1 MFRSLIVLFFL
12 IICSCSSKKD
22 ILLVQDIDKYSDIK
36 MSYDQ
41 LVIKSDDILKI
52 DVSTQSPELS
62 QLFNFT
68 TATNANLQTYQLNGY
83 LVDINGN
90 INFPLL
96 GTIKVKGLTLNQAS
110 KIIEKSLFDKG
121 ILVNPT
127 IDIKLVNAYFTVIG
141 EVNNPGR
148 YSFISN
154 DMDIFQVLGMAGDLT
169 INGER
174 KNIKILRKSESNFK
188 VSTVDVTSIDSIKN
202 KNFQI
207 FPGDIIIVNPNNSR
221 VKNAGLIGNAGNLLS
236 LLSFLLSS
244 IIVINA
250 N

>member
-1 MFRSLIVLFFL
+1 
-12 IICSCSSKKD
+12 
-22 ILLVQDIDKYSDIK
+22 

-62 QLFNFT
+62 QLFNLT
-68 TATNANLQTYQLNGY
+68 TVANANLQTYQLNGY
-83 LVDINGN
+83 QVDINGN

-141 EVNNPGR
+141 EVNKPGR

>member
-1 MFRSLIVLFFL
+1 MFRSLVVLIFL
-12 IICSCSSKKD
+12 MISSCSSKKD

-68 TATNANLQTYQLNGY
+68 TVANANLQAYQLNGY
-83 LVDINGN
+83 QVDINGN

-96 GTIKVKGLTLNQAS
+96 GIIKVKGLTLNQAS
-110 KIIEKSLFDKG
+110 KLIEKSLFDKG

-141 EVNNPGR
+141 EVNIPGR

-174 KNIKILRKSESNFK
+174 KNIKILRKSEGNFK